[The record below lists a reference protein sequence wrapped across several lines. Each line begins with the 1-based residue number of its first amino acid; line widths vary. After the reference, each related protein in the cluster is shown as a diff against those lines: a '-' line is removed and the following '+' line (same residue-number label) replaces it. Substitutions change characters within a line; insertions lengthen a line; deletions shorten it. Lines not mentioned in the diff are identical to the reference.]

1 VSVTVNATE
10 EILQTR
16 GLSLLLACLIA
27 VAAGCSSGEPVPP
40 GPGPAPNP
48 PMPEGRQ
55 VPVEI
60 RADTAAGELEE
71 RYLGYA
77 LDTAQITNGLWWS
90 PDPDH
95 PAIAETPDLE
105 SPKLRRLAS
114 YLAPSRFRVGGTACD
129 GVYFCPE
136 EGTCSLP
143 PAYQDAYA
151 SDEHIPTVL
160 THEKVRRV
168 ADFAEAV
175 DARVMFCVAM
185 GPGPRDPVTGAWT
198 PENAGQFIRFAA
210 ALPNGDR
217 FEIWEAGN
225 EVDFL
230 NVTMN
235 MPVPLTPDLYV
246 EDLATFR
253 ALVDR
258 EDPGKQVVAPGNYFL
273 PFSFLGDL
281 GFTRQMAPRALDL
294 GLMDKLSWHLYATQ
308 SERCPLAP
316 FPATL
321 EGLFAPAVERNT
333 RAMARYVKDAAAGR
347 VPVMNGESASAQC
360 GGQPGVSNT
369 MSDALWYADWIGLNA
384 EEGTSAIVR
393 QTLVGTDYGMLDMVT
408 FDPRPTFLV
417 NVMYRRTVGRYR
429 LETVAER
436 ASIKAHGYCTP
447 AGSDAVA
454 VVLSNPTD
462 ETLVAVLN
470 LPDLPVISAVQWTVG
485 TGGDPGSSRAA
496 INGEAPLADGTI
508 PAPAGSPVFRARG
521 GVYVS
526 VPSYAV
532 VFAEL
537 TLAGEAP
544 VCR

>member
-1 VSVTVNATE
+1 MTV
-10 EILQTR
+10 R
-16 GLSLLLACLIA
+16 RR
-27 VAAGCSSGEPVPP
+27 VP
-40 GPGPAPNP
+40 GVPGPAFLLLCLCAAPACSSSGGTAPPPPNP
-48 PMPEGRQ
+48 PVPQGRQ

-60 RADTAAGELEE
+60 LADTAAGDLEA

-95 PAIAETPDLE
+95 PAIAQTPDLE

-136 EGTCSLP
+136 EGTCALP
-143 PAYQDAYA
+143 PAYEDAYS

-160 THEKVRRV
+160 THDKVRRV

-198 PENAGQFIRFAA
+198 PENAGQLMRFAA
-210 ALPNGDR
+210 ALPGGDR

-235 MPVPLTPDLYV
+235 LPVPLTPDRYV

-258 EDPGKQVVAPGNYFL
+258 EDPGKQVAAPGSYFL
-273 PFSFLGDL
+273 PFAFLGDL
-281 GFTRQMAPRALDL
+281 GFTARMAPQALAR
-294 GLMDKLSWHLYATQ
+294 GLLDRLTWHLYATQ

-321 EGLFAPAVERNT
+321 EGLFSPAAERNT

-360 GGQPGVSNT
+360 GGQPGVSDT

-384 EEGTSAIVR
+384 QEGTSALVR
-393 QTLVGTDYGMLDMVT
+393 QTLVGTDYGMLDMDT

-417 NVMYRRTVGRYR
+417 NVMYRRTVERFR
-429 LETVAER
+429 LETLADR
-436 ASIKAHGYCTP
+436 AGIKAHGYCSP
-447 AGSDAVA
+447 GGANAVTA
-454 VVLSNPTD
+454 VLSNPT
-462 ETLVAVLN
+462 EEPLVAVIT
-470 LPDLPVISAVQWTVG
+470 LPDRAVASALQWTVG
-485 TGGDPGSSRAA
+485 TGGDPGASRAS
-496 INGEAPLADGTI
+496 INGEAPLADGTV
-508 PAPAGSPVFRARG
+508 PDPAGAPVHRAG
-521 GVYVS
+521 GGAYAA
-526 VPSYAV
+526 VPPYAV
-532 VFAEL
+532 VFARL
-537 TLAGEAP
+537 TLGGEAP
-544 VCR
+544 ACR